1 MATISS
7 VLSGIKQQL
16 HVYLPASEV
25 HALCQAF
32 GYRFRVRCLPPV
44 QSVHLLC
51 IQILAQVALENL
63 RHVAGLADISAQAIS
78 KARQKLPLPVL
89 LALVSQVARR
99 MSCVPVRTC
108 WHGHRIILAD
118 GTTLLTCDTPALAAY
133 SGRLYDRLY
142 NDPRI
147 RLLAVVD
154 YSTGMILDV
163 LGMPRFTQEISCLHR
178 LFRFLKPGDL
188 ILGDR
193 GLVNY
198 AALALMIKQE
208 LQGCFRLP
216 QPFYVNS
223 KGRKHGRRIRQ
234 FSPQDHLVCWQRG
247 KPCRWMS
254 RRRFRALPET
264 LLLRQIEYQIIRP
277 GFKTTRAWLITT
289 LLDPRQYPAQ
299 ELVGLYEKRWRIEQC
314 FRNIKSSL
322 KMQGF
327 RARTYKAIRKEIAG
341 IVLLYNLVRQ
351 VMLQAAE
358 NQQVDPERIS
368 FKNALYWL
376 LYAQA
381 GERPSRLKV
390 NSIRR
395 RASEPRM
402 LKRRICKYP
411 QLKVPRQNLQL
422 PPPAY
427 CYAGDFLS

>member
-7 VLSGIKQQL
+7 VLGGIKQQL

-163 LGMPRFTQEISCLHR
+163 LGMPRFSQEISCLHR

-198 AALALMIKQE
+198 AALALIRLSGAAATAVFDCPTDQEVFLTYIKQV
-208 LQGCFRLP
+208 LLP
-216 QPFYVNS
+216 TLGAGDVVIMDNLRAHKSPEVQKAIESVGATVRYLPPYSPDFNPIECMWS
-223 KGRKHGRRIRQ
+223 KVKGIIRSWEART
-234 FSPQDHLVCWQRG
+234 FETIVEAVG
-247 KPCRWMS
+247 KAISAVTAADCLGYFTNCNYAIS
-254 RRRFRALPET
+254 LLET
-264 LLLRQIEYQIIRP
+264 L
-277 GFKTTRAWLITT
+277 
-289 LLDPRQYPAQ
+289 
-299 ELVGLYEKRWRIEQC
+299 
-314 FRNIKSSL
+314 
-322 KMQGF
+322 
-327 RARTYKAIRKEIAG
+327 
-341 IVLLYNLVRQ
+341 
-351 VMLQAAE
+351 
-358 NQQVDPERIS
+358 
-368 FKNALYWL
+368 
-376 LYAQA
+376 
-381 GERPSRLKV
+381 
-390 NSIRR
+390 
-395 RASEPRM
+395 
-402 LKRRICKYP
+402 
-411 QLKVPRQNLQL
+411 
-422 PPPAY
+422 
-427 CYAGDFLS
+427 